1 VQYKAMLKIFQ
12 QWSEWRSV
20 VAPVVAILLISA
32 ILLAFV
38 LPIIDAGFD
47 YVAFSLP
54 VVVFFLLAPAAATSR
69 WVPSGKIVGRTE
81 LFLNAFAG
89 RAPPA

>member
-1 VQYKAMLKIFQ
+1 MLNAFQ
-12 QWSEWRSV
+12 QCSNWRSV
-20 VAPVVAILLISA
+20 VAPVVAIVLMSA

-38 LPIIDAGFD
+38 LPILEGGFD

-54 VVVFFLLAPAAATSR
+54 IIVFFLLIPAGATAR
-69 WVPSGKIVGRTE
+69 WVPSERTVGRTE
-81 LFLNAFAG
+81 LYLTAFAG